1 MNPIG
6 FLRRRPLKT
15 LMLVVVALLSGGGV
29 LLSKIQPDIYPLNTP
44 RIRAYMAYIDT
55 HTNQMKRHIVDQYES
70 YFHTPEEK
78 PASESQTIVV
88 SSPMAKDVTITRQYV
103 CQMHSRRHI
112 DVRALEDGYLEE
124 IKVKEGQA
132 VKQGDVMFTLVP
144 TLYQAKLDAELAE
157 RDLAQLE
164 LNNTRRLADKKG
176 VSENEVK
183 LFEAK
188 LARAQAK
195 ANQEAA
201 ELYFTI
207 VRAPFDGIMDSLREQ
222 KGSLVQKG
230 DILTTLSDN
239 SVMWVYFNV
248 PEARYL
254 EYKGLQS
261 KRDQEH
267 PGKLKLADARIE
279 LVLADGSTFNQT
291 AGDVLTVEGSFD
303 NQTGNIS
310 FRADFPNP
318 DGLLRHGQTGDVLIH
333 RTLHNA
339 LVIPLRATFEVLD
352 KRYVYVVGEDHVV
365 HQRLITI
372 QHELEDVIVIKK
384 GLDADDRIVLEG
396 VRQVQD
402 GRKVEYEFRA
412 PEVALTNQ
420 KNHAE

>member
-6 FLRRRPLKT
+6 LLRRRPVTT
-15 LMLVVVALLSGGGV
+15 LMLVVALLSGGAV
-29 LLSKIQPDIYPLNTP
+29 LLSRIQPDIYPLNTP

-55 HTNQMKRHIVDQYES
+55 RTSRMKTYIIGRYES
-70 YFHTPEEK
+70 YFHKPEED
-78 PASESQTIVV
+78 SDREGQTIVV
-88 SSPMAKDVTITRQYV
+88 SSPLAKDVTITQQYV
-103 CQMHSRRHI
+103 CQIHSRRHI

-132 VKQGDVMFTLVP
+132 VKQDDVMFTLVP
-144 TLYQAKLDAELAE
+144 TLYQARVDAEVAE
-157 RDLAQLE
+157 RDLARLE
-164 LNNTRRLADKKG
+164 LDNTRRLAARNG
-176 VSENEVK
+176 VSPNEVK

-195 ANQEAA
+195 ANQEQA
-201 ELYFTI
+201 ELFFTI
-207 VRAPFDGIMDSLREQ
+207 IRAPFDGIMNRLREQ
-222 KGSLVQKG
+222 KGSLVEKG

-254 EYKGLQS
+254 AYKVQGR
-261 KRDQEH
+261 RDLEH
-267 PGKLKLADARIE
+267 PERLKLADARVE

-303 NQTGNIS
+303 NQTGNIA

-318 DGLLRHGQTGDVLIH
+318 DGLLRHGQTGEVLIH

-339 LVIPLRATFEVLD
+339 IVIPLRATFEVLD
-352 KRYVYVVGEDHVV
+352 KRYVYVVDEDHVV

-372 QHELEDVIVIKK
+372 RHELEDIFVIKK
-384 GLDADDRIVLEG
+384 GLDVDDRIVLEG

-402 GRKVEYEFRA
+402 GQKVEYETRA
-412 PEVALTNQ
+412 PEVVMSNQ
-420 KNHAE
+420 KTHAE